1 MLFDILTTSGVL
13 LLVVLGLALI
23 LGLLDVINLAHT
35 GLMAVGVYAAISAV
49 NAGLPFW
56 AAALTG
62 GLVAAGVGAVI
73 ERFVVRRLYGRPL
86 DTILATWGIS
96 LIIAQAIAGI
106 YGRGPQ
112 VLTGPL
118 VSAVW
123 FGYPAYRLMLL
134 AIAVFLTIVLW
145 LLARLTPSGLVARIV
160 MANEPLARG
169 LGINVVLVRQMTFIL
184 GAGLAG
190 LAGAL
195 IGPVQGISP
204 NFGLGVMVPA
214 FLAVLLS
221 GRSISGLVIACV
233 ALGTVQTVFGFYLN
247 PVYAIVA
254 IIVSAVVL
262 LRVFPDGL
270 VWQHRV

>member
-1 MLFDILTTSGVL
+1 MLLDILTTSGAL

-35 GLMAVGVYAAISAV
+35 GLMAIGVYAAITAV
-49 NAGLPFW
+49 GNGLPFW
-56 AAALTG
+56 GGALLGAAAAALS
-62 GLVAAGVGAVI
+62 GAII
-73 ERFVVRRLYGRPL
+73 ERLVVRRLYGRPL
-86 DTILATWGIS
+86 ETILATWGIS
-96 LIIAQAIAGI
+96 LIIVQVIAGL

-112 VLTGPL
+112 VLTSPL

-134 AIAVFLTIVLW
+134 AIALLLTAALW
-145 LLARLTPSGLVARIV
+145 LLARLTPSGLVARVV
-160 MANEPLARG
+160 MANESLARG
-169 LGINVVLVRQMTFIL
+169 LGIDTVLVRQVTFVL

-204 NFGLGVMVPA
+204 NFGFGVMVPS

-221 GRSISGLVIACV
+221 GRSLSGLVSACL
-233 ALGTVQTVFGFYLN
+233 ALGTVQTVFGFYFN
-247 PVYAIVA
+247 PVYAMVA
-254 IIVSAVVL
+254 IIATAVML

-270 VWQHRV
+270 VWRYRL

>member
-1 MLFDILTTSGVL
+1 MLLDILTTSGVL
-13 LLVVLGLALI
+13 LLVVLGLGLI

-35 GLMAVGVYAAISAV
+35 GLMAIGVYAAISSV
-49 NAGLPFW
+49 RAGLPFPV
-56 AAALTG
+56 AVLAG
-62 GLVAAGVGAVI
+62 GLAAGMVGAII

-134 AIAVFLTIVLW
+134 TIAVLLTAGLW
-145 LLARLTPSGLVARIV
+145 LLARVTPSGLVARIV

-169 LGINVVLVRQMTFIL
+169 LGINVVLVRQVTFVS

-195 IGPVQGISP
+195 VGPVQGVSP

-221 GRSISGLVIACV
+221 GRSLPGLVIACL
-233 ALGTVQTVFGFYLN
+233 ALGSVQTVFSFYLN
-247 PVYAIVA
+247 PVYATVAIVA
-254 IIVSAVVL
+254 AAVAL
-262 LRVFPDGL
+262 LRAWPDGL
-270 VWQHRV
+270 VWRRGI

>member
-1 MLFDILTTSGVL
+1 VQ
-13 LLVVLGLALI
+13 V
-23 LGLLDVINLAHT
+23 
-35 GLMAVGVYAAISAV
+35 
-49 NAGLPFW
+49 
-56 AAALTG
+56 
-62 GLVAAGVGAVI
+62 
-73 ERFVVRRLYGRPL
+73 
-86 DTILATWGIS
+86 
-96 LIIAQAIAGI
+96 IAGI

-112 VLTGPL
+112 ILTSPL

-134 AIAVFLTIVLW
+134 AIAVLLTAALW
-145 LLARLTPSGLVARIV
+145 LLARVTPSGLVARVV

-169 LGINVVLVRQMTFIL
+169 LGIDTVRVRQVTFVL

-204 NFGLGVMVPA
+204 NFGFGVMVPS

-221 GRSISGLVIACV
+221 GRSLSGLVIACL
-233 ALGTVQTVFGFYLN
+233 ALGTVQTVFGFYFN
-247 PVYAIVA
+247 PVYAMVA
-254 IIVSAVVL
+254 IIATAVML

-270 VWQHRV
+270 VWRYRL